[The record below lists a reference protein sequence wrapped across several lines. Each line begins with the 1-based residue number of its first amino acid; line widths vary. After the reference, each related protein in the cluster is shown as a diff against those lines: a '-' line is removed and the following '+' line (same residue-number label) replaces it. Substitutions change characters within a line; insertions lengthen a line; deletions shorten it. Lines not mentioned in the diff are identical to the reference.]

1 MAENLDPGIL
11 AALSEAYQRQAESM
25 RESNLIADAQAKAEK
40 AKLDV
45 NKGFTTAVSATTT
58 VFQASTKAVESFT
71 RSLTSGESSFKQ
83 VASMGA
89 TAADIA
95 TDVAK
100 QFGVLGGLAGAA
112 IQAASKLAQAMAA
125 QAEAMVKTKD
135 QVAKFGGAFDLTSD
149 KLVKMAH
156 DAGYYS
162 LNMNKLYSAAGK
174 AGGDL
179 LVFSKNMSRGIE
191 TFAEMAAVGPEV
203 LAEFNSLGIPKEELA
218 DYMAEYVK
226 YLGSTN
232 IQLNASQKTQAALQ
246 KGSLEY
252 TKNILELSTLTGK
265 DADTVKKKQQEA
277 QASLDIQIHYNQLQ
291 KKANQLRAADDEAGA
306 KALENKIKREEA
318 IINGF
323 STRFDAATTAAVRNV
338 LATGGSVTSLSAALN
353 TAVGDV
359 RQFVHLAEDASLTP
373 QQAAARAIEMTAK
386 SIEQRVDDLGT
397 AMIYGGEGVGK
408 EFSTSVENLKALS
421 TGAKEAVATQK
432 ELSDNIAKGVVDNL
446 KNQQNLYDAAIR
458 NMQVKGDQLV
468 LSVNPFATDMATVMK
483 NAKKIMEDAWEF
495 MKKNVLEPANK
506 YIKDMFGADLIAI
519 TKTVVT
525 KLGELATGAENLWK
539 KFSGLSS
546 VTDKI
551 LVGLGAI
558 VGALA
563 GFALGGLP
571 GAVVG
576 AAAGGALATYLLP
589 DDKPKEPKPTTSEAS
604 SAWGK
609 VGIPGKKPS
618 DKFDSGTGSG
628 WDNEPTGSKG
638 TSTNTRSVSPSSR
651 ASNISNESLK
661 GDTTG
666 LDPELHKRLMAAAE
680 VYGKPLTINSG
691 FRSYEKQKAEYD
703 KSVAAG
709 TPGVGPGGMLVA
721 KPGSSNHERGMAVDI
736 QEYRDP
742 KAVEALKSQGLVQRY
757 GNADRV
763 HFEIAGSKPESVPG
777 ISSAP
782 MKTASAPPVDTE
794 VSKPKSSASMQ
805 TVSSTPNNTVL
816 ATPEPALSAKTAP
829 KSEVSPSTRSLSS
842 SGSSVAP
849 SEETYARML
858 YDIKDSITS
867 KMQEMIDKVSESN
880 DLLGKIMRHSS

>member
-1 MAENLDPGIL
+1 MQNAFDE
-11 AALSEAYQRQAESM
+11 
-25 RESNLIADAQAKAEK
+25 
-40 AKLDV
+40 
-45 NKGFTTAVSATTT
+45 
-58 VFQASTKAVESFT
+58 FT
-71 RSLTSGESSFKQ
+71 RKAQREGDKILSG
-83 VASMGA
+83 
-89 TAADIA
+89 
-95 TDVAK
+95 
-100 QFGVLGGLAGAA
+100 
-112 IQAASKLAQAMAA
+112 
-125 QAEAMVKTKD
+125 
-135 QVAKFGGAFDLTSD
+135 
-149 KLVKMAH
+149 
-156 DAGYYS
+156 
-162 LNMNKLYSAAGK
+162 
-174 AGGDL
+174 
-179 LVFSKNMSRGIE
+179 
-191 TFAEMAAVGPEV
+191 
-203 LAEFNSLGIPKEELA
+203 
-218 DYMAEYVK
+218 
-226 YLGSTN
+226 
-232 IQLNASQKTQAALQ
+232 
-246 KGSLEY
+246 
-252 TKNILELSTLTGK
+252 
-265 DADTVKKKQQEA
+265 
-277 QASLDIQIHYNQLQ
+277 
-291 KKANQLRAADDEAGA
+291 
-306 KALENKIKREEA
+306 
-318 IINGF
+318 
-323 STRFDAATTAAVRNV
+323 
-338 LATGGSVTSLSAALN
+338 
-353 TAVGDV
+353 
-359 RQFVHLAEDASLTP
+359 
-373 QQAAARAIEMTAK
+373 
-386 SIEQRVDDLGT
+386 
-397 AMIYGGEGVGK
+397 
-408 EFSTSVENLKALS
+408 
-421 TGAKEAVATQK
+421 
-432 ELSDNIAKGVVDNL
+432 
-446 KNQQNLYDAAIR
+446 
-458 NMQVKGDQLV
+458 
-468 LSVNPFATDMATVMK
+468 VNPFMTDMATVMK
-483 NAKKIMEDAWEF
+483 NAKKIMEESWEF

-506 YIKDMFGADLIAI
+506 YIKDTFGVDLIAI